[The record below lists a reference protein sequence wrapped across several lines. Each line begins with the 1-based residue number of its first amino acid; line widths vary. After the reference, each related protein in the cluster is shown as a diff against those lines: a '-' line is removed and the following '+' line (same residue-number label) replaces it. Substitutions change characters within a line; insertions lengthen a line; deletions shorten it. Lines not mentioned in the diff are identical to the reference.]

1 MESFT
6 EPGPLTQR
14 PITAQLV
21 AIALAL
27 LAVFIATLLPQ
38 LLPPRLLD
46 PQWQLTLCGVMA
58 ENGVLPLMA
67 LGLLFLATYL
77 DPANLWVLAI
87 RDGSSGLAALAA
99 GGFLLLIPLQ
109 IFAVVNSSSSLKLQ
123 QQQQRHTAEARLDAL
138 EQAIAIAGSSD
149 ELNQRL
155 QTLQAPP
162 LPKSEQ
168 ALPLPQLRTLL
179 KQRLLQT
186 RSLLQQTFARPA
198 QVPLPTLVLQALR
211 GGLSNLAYG
220 LAFAACSF
228 DRRRQASLLQ
238 SWLTDLSGL
247 FGRAGQATEGQEVTD
262 QEDTDD
268 IP

>member
-1 MESFT
+1 MESYP
-6 EPGPLTQR
+6 EPGPLPPR

-77 DPANLWVLAI
+77 DPANIGVLAI
-87 RDGSSGLAALAA
+87 RLVSSRLAGLAAV
-99 GGFLLLIPLQ
+99 GFLLLIPLQ
-109 IFAVVNSSSSLKLQ
+109 IFAVVSSNSSLKYHQ
-123 QQQQRHTAEARLDAL
+123 QKQRQTAQVRLDAF
-138 EQAIAIAGSSD
+138 EQAIASAGSSD

-155 QTLQAPP
+155 QTLKAPR
-162 LPKSEQ
+162 LPPSEQ

-179 KQRLLQT
+179 SQRLLQT
-186 RSLLQQTFARPA
+186 RSLLQHKFSAPSR
-198 QVPLPTLVLQALR
+198 VPQATLVLQVLR
-211 GGLSNLAYG
+211 GVVSNLAYA
-220 LAFAACSF
+220 LAFAEF
-228 DRRRQASLLQ
+228 RRR
-238 SWLTDLSGL
+238 
-247 FGRAGQATEGQEVTD
+247 R
-262 QEDTDD
+262 
-268 IP
+268 